1 MTNNKRIRFIVILI
15 GIYSALIPL
24 ENIWAASFGGTITK
38 YIGLGIMG
46 ILCLYVCRVNN
57 LKLYIGPTTI
67 LLIWSLYALISRL
80 WAPFPQS
87 NSYVSILINMIV
99 FTILLI
105 QYPVTKREMSFIKF
119 AIVIVGVIL
128 SFIILSGNQMV
139 DINNISG
146 GRVTLTI
153 GGLVADNNNLAASL
167 CVPIICSFAFAYSKD
182 VTFKQKILFYSFFAI
197 MVFALLMTGSR
208 GGLLALVAGMSV
220 FLLKANGGIKIRT
233 VLLGAFLVVVLSFVL
248 QNYLSS
254 ALSSRFTL
262 QSVIESGGT
271 GRIDIWKRALNIFS
285 SSNVFRMLFGY
296 GFGSFPDVLSRY
308 SGWYVASH
316 NDFIGVLL
324 DLGILGLVLFLLLWR
339 KMISHCYHGER
350 YTELGIL
357 VAMLVSSMSMEMTIK
372 KMFWLA
378 VYLVFVNLIE
388 NEKEIQ
394 YENTIC
400 NI

>member
-24 ENIWAASFGGTITK
+24 ENIWAASFGGSITK

-128 SFIILSGNQMV
+128 SLIILSGNQMV

-182 VTFKQKILFYSFFAI
+182 VTFKQKILFYFFFAI

-208 GGLLALVAGMSV
+208 GGLLALVAGVSV

-271 GRIDIWKRALNIFS
+271 GRIDIWKRALIIFS
-285 SSNVFRMLFGY
+285 SSNVFQMLFGY

-378 VYLVFVNLIE
+378 IYLAFVNIVDCE
-388 NEKEIQ
+388 KKEI
-394 YENTIC
+394 
-400 NI
+400 

>member
-24 ENIWAASFGGTITK
+24 ENIWAASFGGSITK

-67 LLIWSLYALISRL
+67 LLIWSLYALISRI
-80 WAPFPQS
+80 WAPFPKS
-87 NSYVSILINMIV
+87 NSYASILINMIV
-99 FTILLI
+99 FTLLLI
-105 QYPVTKREMSFIKF
+105 QYPVTKREMNFIKF

-139 DINNISG
+139 DVNNISG

-153 GGLVADNNNLAASL
+153 GDLVADNNNLAASL

-182 VTFKQKILFYSFFAI
+182 VAFKQKILFYSFFAI

-233 VLLGAFLVVVLSFVL
+233 VLLGAFLVLILSFVL
-248 QNYLSS
+248 QNYLSA

-262 QSVIESGGT
+262 QSILESGGT
-271 GRIDIWKRALNIFS
+271 GRIEIWKRALNIFS
-285 SSNVFRMLFGY
+285 NSNVFRMLFGY
-296 GFGSFPDVLSRY
+296 GFGAFPDVLSHF
-308 SGWYVASH
+308 SGWFVASH

-324 DLGILGLVLFLLLWR
+324 DLGIFGLVLFLLLWR
-339 KMISHCYHGER
+339 KMISHAYSNGK
-350 YTELGIL
+350 YTEFGIL

-378 VYLVFVNLIE
+378 VYLVFVNVID
-388 NEKEIQ
+388 NEKEMQ
-394 YENTIC
+394 HENTIC
-400 NI
+400 DI